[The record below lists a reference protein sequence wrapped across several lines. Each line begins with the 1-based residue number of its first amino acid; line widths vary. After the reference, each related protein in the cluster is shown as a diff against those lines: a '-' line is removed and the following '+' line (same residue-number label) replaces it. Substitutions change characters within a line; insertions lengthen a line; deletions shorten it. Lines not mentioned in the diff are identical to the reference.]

1 MHRNCWTPCTHL
13 VHVQGSTCAMV
24 ESMLR
29 ASGYRTGL
37 FTSPHLCDI
46 RERFR
51 IQGCEY
57 CDVGF
62 NMYMADIAMPE
73 QSSVFPHV

>member
-1 MHRNCWTPCTHL
+1 MLSHINNGTCMCMYMHVSKPSLCATLTQSPTGPL
-13 VHVQGSTCAMV
+13 PQGSTCAMV

-29 ASGYRTGL
+29 ASGYKTGL

-51 IQGCEY
+51 IQG
-57 CDVGF
+57 
-62 NMYMADIAMPE
+62 
-73 QSSVFPHV
+73 